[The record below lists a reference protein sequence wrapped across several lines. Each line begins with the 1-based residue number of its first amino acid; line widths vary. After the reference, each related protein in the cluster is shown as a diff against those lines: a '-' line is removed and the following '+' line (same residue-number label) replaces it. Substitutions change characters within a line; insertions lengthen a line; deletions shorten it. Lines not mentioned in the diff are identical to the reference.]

1 MASQIKLDTIGD
13 WRRTHYAGS
22 LRRENLGLNVTLFG
36 WVRRKRD
43 LGKIVFVDLADREGI
58 VQIVFSEDR
67 KDVFERAK
75 NLKSEYVI
83 AVKGKVR
90 EREVRNPSIPT
101 GEIEVEAHQLK
112 ILNVSDV
119 PPFSIEEEVKAS
131 EELRLKFRYLDLR
144 RPSLQRNIKL
154 RHLASIQ
161 TRIYLH
167 NKGFL
172 EIETPFLTRSTPEG
186 ARDYIVP
193 SRIYPGKFYAL
204 PQSPQLFKQLLMIS
218 GFDRYF
224 QIVRCFRDEDLRAD
238 RQPEFTQIDIEMSFP
253 DEEQIFELVEGLMV
267 ELMNLIGKSINTP
280 FPRLSYEDAME
291 FYGSDKPDLRI
302 DLRIKEF
309 REIFSKCGVDFI
321 EKGVENQSLK
331 GLFVEKNL
339 SRKELDE
346 LGEVSRKLGGKGI
359 IWIKKEGEFKSSPK
373 FSNDF
378 LSLFW
383 GNSGGKENSTFVG
396 VMDEKKRAQEIMGEI
411 RKILGKEELEKKKD
425 DLKFLWITDFPLF
438 VWSEEEG
445 RLVSNHHPFTSP
457 REEDI
462 PLLDRDPAL
471 VKARAYDLVL
481 NGYEIGG
488 GSIRIHDSSLQQKIF
503 EILGLSEKEA
513 RDKFGFLLDALRFGA
528 PPHGGI
534 ALGFDRIVMLMAG
547 ESSIREVIPFPKTT
561 SAMCLMTNS
570 PSEVSEKQLKEL
582 KIIVE
587 REEEKSS

>member
-1 MASQIKLDTIGD
+1 MGTQIKLDSIGE

-22 LRRENLGLNVTLFG
+22 LRKESVGLNVTLFG

-43 LGKIVFVDLADREGI
+43 LGKIIFVDLADREGI
-58 VQIVFSEDR
+58 VQIVFTEDR
-67 KDVFERAK
+67 EEVFEKAK

-83 AVKGKVR
+83 AVKGRVR
-90 EREVRNPSIPT
+90 EREMKNPYLPT
-101 GEIEVEAHQLK
+101 GDIEVEAEELK
-112 ILNVSDV
+112 ILNISDV
-119 PPFSIEEEVKAS
+119 LPFSIEEEVKAS

-144 RPSLQRNIKL
+144 RPPLQRNIKL

-253 DEEQIFELVEGLMV
+253 DEEQIFELIEGLMV
-267 ELMNLIGKSINTP
+267 ELMALIGKNVDTP
-280 FPRLSYEDAME
+280 FPRLSYEEAME

-302 DLRIKEF
+302 SLRIKEYK
-309 REIFSKCGVDFI
+309 EIFSKCGVDFI
-321 EKGVENQSLK
+321 EKGLENQSLK
-331 GLFVEKNL
+331 GIFLEKNL

-346 LGEVSRKLGGKGI
+346 LGEVSRKFGGKGI
-359 IWIKKEGEFKSSPK
+359 IWIKKEEDFKSSPK
-373 FSNDF
+373 FSEDF
-378 LSLFW
+378 LLRFR
-383 GNSGGKENSTFVG
+383 ENITFRDNFTFVG
-396 VMDEKKRAQEIMGEI
+396 VMDEKSKAQEIMGEI
-411 RKILGKEELEKKKD
+411 RKILGKDELERKKD
-425 DLKFLWITDFPLF
+425 DFKFLWVTDFPLF

-457 REEDI
+457 KEEDI
-462 PLLDRDPAL
+462 PLLDKDPSL

-503 EILGLSEKEA
+503 GILGLSEKEA
-513 RDKFGFLLDALRFGA
+513 KEKFGFLLDALRFGA

-547 ESSIREVIPFPKTT
+547 EASIRDVIPFPKTT

-582 KIIVE
+582 KIKVE
-587 REEEKSS
+587 KEEENK

>member
-1 MASQIKLDTIGD
+1 MATQIKLDSIGD

-22 LRRENLGLNVTLFG
+22 LRKGNIGNKVTLFG

-43 LGKIVFVDLADREGI
+43 LGKIIFVDLADREGI
-58 VQIVFSEDR
+58 VQIVFTEE
-67 KDVFERAK
+67 KEEIFEKAK
-75 NLKSEYVI
+75 NLRAEYVV

-90 EREVRNPSIPT
+90 EREVKNPSIPS
-101 GEIEVEAHQLK
+101 GDIEVEAYELK
-112 ILNVSDV
+112 ILNISDV
-119 PPFSIEEEVKAS
+119 LPFSIDEEVKAS
-131 EELRLKFRYLDLR
+131 EELRLKYRYLDLR
-144 RPSLQRNIKL
+144 REPLQKNIKL

-253 DEEQIFELVEGLMV
+253 DEEQIFELIEGLMV
-267 ELMNLIGKSINTP
+267 ELFAFIGKNVDTP
-280 FPRLSYEDAME
+280 FPRMSYEDVME

-302 DLRIKEF
+302 SLKIRELRDNFKN
-309 REIFSKCGVDFI
+309 CGVDFI
-321 EKGVENQSLK
+321 EKGLENQSLK
-331 GLFVEKNL
+331 GLLLEKSL

-346 LGEVSRKLGGKGI
+346 LGEISRKLGGKGI

-373 FSNDF
+373 FPEPF
-378 LSLFW
+378 LPKLW
-383 GNSGGKENSTFVG
+383 EDIGGKENSTLVG
-396 VMDEKKRAQEIMGEI
+396 IMDERGRAQEIMGEI
-411 RKILGKEELEKKKD
+411 RKILGREELERKKD
-425 DLKFLWITDFPLF
+425 EMRFLWVTDFPLF

-462 PLLDRDPAL
+462 PLLDKDPSL

-503 EILGLSEKEA
+503 GILGLSEKEA
-513 RDKFGFLLDALRFGA
+513 RDKFGFLLDALKYGA

-547 ESSIREVIPFPKTT
+547 ENSIRDVIPFPKTT

-582 KIIVE
+582 KIIIE
-587 REEEKSS
+587 KEEK